1 MAERSGPFKVILQQ
15 LERRASPDT
24 LGDPTAT
31 RVQAE
36 VARLF
41 QLDEDTASSIVS
53 AMPIVVLDGL
63 DVRTAGVVRE
73 RLACLGEA
81 GCRVVTTDDRVD
93 TIPRVNWPELPPIAR
108 VPDEPTG
115 PAGVPAG
122 SAASAGLV
130 CPCCHA
136 ALRLLP
142 ATSGA
147 DAFMGSPAP
156 TASAARSA
164 APEPRHEPRHEPS
177 SHLGRGLDARAT
189 LEPRHEPSSHLGRGL
204 DARTAPEPAPR
215 PEPSRREAAPPSRAE
230 PVARARSLSSSDE
243 DWLSPPRPASLPSEE
258 PRSTPAAAPTLAAA
272 APPLPAAPPPK
283 GSGRFDDAALLA
295 LREPKQPAPVLQ
307 LEDDLDELDLD
318 EPSPAPRGARAAAAP
333 GASASFHGESAED
346 PFGELAPPA
355 PSARGAV
362 NGRAAPTSR
371 GSSSFHDESA
381 DDPFG
386 ELAPP
391 APSARGAPA
400 RAASTSRGSSS
411 FHDESA
417 DDPFGEL
424 APPAPSARGA
434 VNGRAAPSRDPFE
447 DSLLDLPEPATARP
461 AERAP
466 SGGSRP
472 AERDPLEDSGSD
484 VLDVPP
490 PHRRGASP
498 FASAHRERSSSALD
512 DDDLDVLD
520 DEPRLLDSDDEAP
533 RGRSA
538 PAAAATKPRGRGLLD
553 SDDDPLGGLGDEP
566 ARGAPTR
573 PGRAPGRGAP
583 PAGGLLDDS
592 VEAPPGPARRRS
604 SGGGAG
610 PDLDDVLS
618 MFGPE
623 DGRPLDDGAGLEPAP
638 LDLSPDRGGR
648 GRPPRRGGAD
658 DDLSDILEPLD
669 PNEALEIIKTQRPP
683 ARGGRGS
690 TSGVNGRANQ
700 GGLEALDEDEAFALL
715 QSDEADP
722 PAPRRKKS
730 RGVPFPASGEDVG
743 LLESGGRP
751 ARKKTDPFARARKT
765 LAEER
770 VAPAPTRRER
780 SEPRTDARTEARTD
794 ARTDA
799 RRTGPRAAVPEAP
812 APSGGGD
819 HGLVLSRIA
828 DAEKKEEA
836 AELIAQIKG
845 CAVDEA
851 RRLTDR
857 TIIPVL
863 KGVSRETAEHHLE
876 RFKRIKVAGRVTTR
890 QRS

>member
-115 PAGVPAG
+115 PGGVPAG
-122 SAASAGLV
+122 AAAAAGLV

-136 ALRLLP
+136 ALRLVP

-147 DAFMGSPAP
+147 DAFMASPAP
-156 TASAARSA
+156 TASAIRSA
-164 APEPRHEPRHEPS
+164 APEPRHEPS
-177 SHLGRGLDARAT
+177 SHLGRGLDARA
-189 LEPRHEPSSHLGRGL
+189 
-204 DARTAPEPAPR
+204 APEPAPR

-243 DWLSPPRPASLPSEE
+243 DWLSPPRPASLPAEE
-258 PRSTPAAAPTLAAA
+258 PRPAPAAGPPRAA
-272 APPLPAAPPPK
+272 APPPPPAAPPPK

-295 LREPKQPAPVLQ
+295 LREPKQPAPELQ

-318 EPSPAPRGARAAAAP
+318 EPAPAPRGAPARAAAAP
-333 GASASFHGESAED
+333 RASSSFHGESADD

-355 PSARGAV
+355 PAPRGAPA
-362 NGRAAPTSR
+362 RAAATPR
-371 GSSSFHDESA
+371 ASSSFHDESA

-391 APSARGAPA
+391 ASRGAA
-400 RAASTSRGSSS
+400 
-411 FHDESA
+411 
-417 DDPFGEL
+417 
-424 APPAPSARGA
+424 
-434 VNGRAAPSRDPFE
+434 NGRAAPSRDPFE
-447 DSLLDLPEPATARP
+447 DSLLDLPEPAPGRP
-461 AERAP
+461 AERGP

-533 RGRSA
+533 RGRGA
-538 PAAAATKPRGRGLLD
+538 PPAAATKPRGRGLLD

-566 ARGAPTR
+566 ARGAPTK

-592 VEAPPGPARRRS
+592 VEAPPVPARRRS

-690 TSGVNGRANQ
+690 TSGANGRANQ

-730 RGVPFPASGEDVG
+730 RGVPFPASDEDVG

-780 SEPRTDARTEARTD
+780 SEPRAEARTD

-799 RRTGPRAAVPEAP
+799 RRTGPRASVPEAP